1 MMTDFI
7 EDFPAA
13 TPTFDFDLIAQSL
26 VPLLRQDTKEAYS
39 KFSLKKYSPTA
50 AR

>member
-1 MMTDFI
+1 MSWAKWTTLLGKVIQVGNINQSEIADK
-7 EDFPAA
+7 P
-13 TPTFDFDLIAQSL
+13 LII
-26 VPLLRQDTKEAYS
+26 EAYS

>member
-1 MMTDFI
+1 MPFARGARVGVDCWPNLKGVLANLACI
-7 EDFPAA
+7 
-13 TPTFDFDLIAQSL
+13 
-26 VPLLRQDTKEAYS
+26 EAYS

>member
-1 MMTDFI
+1 MEGYVNNFL
-7 EDFPAA
+7 A
-13 TPTFDFDLIAQSL
+13 
-26 VPLLRQDTKEAYS
+26 VKNYEAYS